1 VARRVLIAG
10 SRYDPGDAGP
20 RFLLGRRARHS
31 MTHAQKVRARIAYG
45 LLFLTPGL
53 WASNMIVAR
62 WSADFFPPHALAFW
76 RWVVA
81 LLPMLAI
88 CGAALW
94 RRRAEA
100 LREWRD
106 LLVLGALGMWVCG
119 AFVYIAAATTSAT
132 NIGLIYAG
140 VPVMIMLL
148 SAAVFRERLTPAQ
161 GVGAALGLVGV
172 LAIVTQGNPGVLL
185 HLDFTRGDIWALTAA
200 VCWAIYTV
208 IMRYRPT
215 RLDPFMRLTAI
226 TIGGIVVLF
235 PLTLIEG
242 VVVGVPPLDWRSV
255 VAVLIVAL
263 LPGFGA
269 YQAYSWL
276 LREIGPVRTGLILYL
291 TPLYVALLAWALLG
305 EAPRWY
311 HALGAGLVFAGIFL
325 ANRKARAA

>member
-1 VARRVLIAG
+1 MMPPMPAEVPAKPVAG
-10 SRYDPGDAGP
+10 SRAAPGP
-20 RFLLGRRARHS
+20 SRRIRL
-31 MTHAQKVRARIAYG
+31 AYG
-45 LLFLTPGL
+45 LFLLAPGL
-53 WASNMIVAR
+53 WSSNMIVAR
-62 WSADFFPPHALAFW
+62 WVADSFPPHALAFW

-94 RRRAEA
+94 RRRKEA

-148 SAAVFRERLTPAQ
+148 SAAVYGERLAPAQ
-161 GVGAALGLVGV
+161 IAGAALGLVGV
-172 LAIVTQGNPGVLL
+172 LAIIGRGDPGVLARI
-185 HLDFTRGDIWALTAA
+185 DFTRGDLWALTAA
-200 VCWAIYTV
+200 ICWAIYTV
-208 IMRYRPT
+208 ILRFRPT
-215 RLDPFMRLTAI
+215 RLDPFTRLSAI
-226 TIGGIVVLF
+226 TIGGIVVLA
-235 PLTLIEG
+235 PLTLVES

-276 LREIGPVRTGLILYL
+276 MREIGPVRTGLILYL
-291 TPLYVALLAWALLG
+291 TPIYTAALAWLLLG
-305 EAPRWY
+305 EAVRWY
-311 HALGAGLVFAGIFL
+311 HALGAALVFTGVYL
-325 ANRKARAA
+325 ASRGRRPA